1 MKTPLLEW
9 KVPVKLK
16 ACTMPTHF
24 RNASD
29 MEHVLFTLI
38 TQLMV
43 LDLVGDNRQQ
53 ADYGSQEI
61 RWYSHKVFIKDWM
74 IAQDLRQ

>member
-9 KVPVKLK
+9 KVHVKLN
-16 ACTMPTHF
+16 ACTIPTHF

-29 MEHVLFTLI
+29 MAHVLFTLI

-43 LDLVGDNRQQ
+43 LDLVGDNRQ

-61 RWYSHKVFIKDWM
+61 TWYYHKVFIKDWM